1 METLN
6 KLKST
11 LHGKS
16 YAEKYDI
23 WMKILQTVDSF
34 ESHLKCELYSEFLQE
49 YPFVY
54 DQWNTLAQIYARQK
68 EPHKAFEM
76 YAPFRQIRVGTR
88 PQQARPQALAVLLRL
103 GRGDLSREQRPGPRV
118 ARFSTALTTKRSS
131 QSASTSTPAA
141 SGTGICASRNSS
153 RT

>member
-54 DQWNTLAQIYARQK
+54 DQWNTLAQIYAKLK

-76 YAPFRQIRVGTR
+76 YS
-88 PQQARPQALAVLLRL
+88 RL
-103 GRGDLSREQRPGPRV
+103 NRYEWGLGLNKRGLKLWQCFCAWVEETYRENKDLVRE
-118 ARFSTALTTKRSS
+118 
-131 QSASTSTPAA
+131 
-141 SGTGICASRNSS
+141 
-153 RT
+153 